1 MDDDRLTKKVFLW
14 SYRNNSTWYSQ
25 VKKKSLY
32 KLDMYM
38 YSYFDFI
45 SICDIKEFKSKL
57 FKYYEDVWKLKTNM
71 AVFDGTIRTW
81 NPSSHG
87 QNWSL
92 SQ

>member
-1 MDDDRLTKKVFLW
+1 MDNDRLTKKVFLW
-14 SYRNNSTWYSQ
+14 SYCNNSTWYSQ

-57 FKYYEDVWKLKTNM
+57 FKYYEDVWKLKTKSLLKL
-71 AVFDGTIRTW
+71 RTYVTFK
-81 NPSSHG
+81 SYM
-87 QNWSL
+87 
-92 SQ
+92 

>member
-45 SICDIKEFKSKL
+45 SICDIKEINLNYLNIMKM
-57 FKYYEDVWKLKTNM
+57 YGN
-71 AVFDGTIRTW
+71 
-81 NPSSHG
+81 
-87 QNWSL
+87 
-92 SQ
+92 